1 MCSVA
6 GNVSVS
12 CEPAGRRGVRVC
24 GSVAGNVLVSC
35 EPAGRRGVRV
45 CALWQGMC
53 WLVASRPGGEG

>member
-6 GNVSVS
+6 
-12 CEPAGRRGVRVC
+12 E
-24 GSVAGNVLVSC
+24 NVLVSC

-53 WLVASRPGGEG
+53 RLVASRLGGEG